1 MIIACII
8 ISFIVGAFAMFCA
21 IGLMSCRKD
30 KKPRNKVRFFV
41 TRNKNGE
48 LNLSL
53 NKPLRN
59 NSLRLWY
66 HYSFYDGKS
75 NKYHW
80 VSTRIVE
87 GEFFNDLGLNPDD
100 FKNLK
105 WEDEPIEV
113 FLNLED

>member
-1 MIIACII
+1 MITACII
-8 ISFIVGAFAMFCA
+8 SFVVGVMIMICADKIVA
-21 IGLMSCRKD
+21 IHED
-30 KKPRNKVRFFV
+30 KKPQNKVHFYV

-59 NSLRLWY
+59 NSLRLWN
-66 HYSFYDGKS
+66 HYSFYEGKS

-87 GEFFNDLGLNPDD
+87 ESFFNDLGLNHEN

-105 WEDEPIEV
+105 WEDEPVEV
-113 FLNLED
+113 FLNL

>member
-1 MIIACII
+1 MVIACII
-8 ISFIVGAFAMFCA
+8 SFISGAMMMMCAVGMVAMQ
-21 IGLMSCRKD
+21 KD

-66 HYSFYDGKS
+66 HYSFYEEKA

-105 WEDEPIEV
+105 WEDEPVEV

>member
-8 ISFIVGAFAMFCA
+8 SFVVGALIMMCA
-21 IGLMSCRKD
+21 IGLMSCQKD
-30 KKPRNKVRFFV
+30 KKPRNKVRFYV

-66 HYSFYDGKS
+66 HYSFYEEKG
-75 NKYHW
+75 NKQHW

-87 GEFFNDLGLNPDD
+87 EEFFNDLR
-100 FKNLK
+100 
-105 WEDEPIEV
+105 
-113 FLNLED
+113 